1 MIWQPEVLLQH
12 HNTIKMTSH
21 ALNIDNLI
29 LTVRDKIGKPVSS
42 RVVAA
47 TIESLGIRDKDTLND
62 FGVPSIKSLADL
74 IYQKILTAPD
84 YISIRNK
91 KERELEAGE
100 KSKTL
105 QLSDYLIVKLKIF
118 ARYYPTGILHLLPV
132 FVQILAIILF
142 GYSLWT
148 FVGFN
153 HMQSTAV
160 VLGVIIGLITTGGFV
175 QVIGRQASFYWNYE
189 DYTMTRKTI
198 NFLVKMGAK
207 SISIVLIGIYALNF
221 FFHIFP
227 VKLLLILFIYAF
239 LIGLLLLMIA
249 PLHTIKQRWFI
260 SVAIFTATTVAVLL
274 SKYSVVPIY
283 MTHWIGILIAI
294 LLSKG
299 FLYFFFRNKID
310 KRQVDCNMEVK
321 TPVMLYQNYHY
332 FFYGLLVYVFIFID
346 RILAW
351 SADISGTIPY
361 IIYFEKNY
369 ELGMDVAILVFLLLS
384 GVMEYS
390 LAAFSKF
397 IDIGQKNTPFEHPEH
412 YNQSL
417 FRMYWQHISLMFVT
431 SLFIFIIIY
440 FIITSSWGYQAHFKE
455 VFEELSI
462 RVCIIGGLGYFFFAW
477 GILNTLYLFTLGQPA
492 KPLRA
497 LVMACIVNVI
507 TGFLLSRFISYEY
520 SVGGLFCG
528 SLLFMLLTLREN
540 IHFFRNLDYYYYAAY

>member
-1 MIWQPEVLLQH
+1 MNSQ
-12 HNTIKMTSH
+12 

-29 LTVRDKIGKPVSS
+29 LTVREKIGKPVSS

-47 TIESLGIRDKDTLND
+47 TIESLGIRDKDTMND
-62 FGVPSIKSLADL
+62 FGVSSIKSLADL
-74 IYQKILTAPD
+74 VYQKIVIAPD
-84 YISIRNK
+84 YISIKNK
-91 KERELEAGE
+91 KEREFDKNE
-100 KSKTL
+100 KSKTI
-105 QLSDYLIVKLKIF
+105 QLSDYLVVKLKIF

-132 FVQILAIILF
+132 FIQILAIVLF

-148 FVGFN
+148 YVGFN

-160 VLGVIIGLITTGGFV
+160 VLGVIIGLVTTGGFV

-207 SISIVLIGIYALNF
+207 SISIVLISIYALNF
-221 FFHIFP
+221 FLHVFP

-274 SKYSVVPIY
+274 IEYSVVPIY
-283 MTHWIGILIAI
+283 ITHWIGISIAI
-294 LLSKG
+294 ILSKA
-299 FLYFFFRNKID
+299 FLYFFFKNKID
-310 KRQVDCNMEVK
+310 KRQIDCNMEVK
-321 TPVMLYQNYHY
+321 SPVMLYQNYHY

-397 IDIGQKNTPFEHPEH
+397 IDLGQKSTPFEHPEK

-417 FRMYWQHISLMFVT
+417 FRMYWQHISLLFVT
-431 SLFIFIIIY
+431 SIFIFIIIY

-462 RVCIIGGLGYFFFAW
+462 RVCIIGGFGYFFFAW

-492 KPLRA
+492 KPLKA
-497 LVMACIVNVI
+497 LVLACIVNAV
-507 TGFLLSRFISYEY
+507 TGFFLSRFISYEY
-520 SVGGLFCG
+520 SVGGLFLG

-540 IHFFRNLDYYYYAAY
+540 IQFFKNLDYYYYAAY

>member
-1 MIWQPEVLLQH
+1 MNDQ
-12 HNTIKMTSH
+12 T
-21 ALNIDNLI
+21 LNIENLT
-29 LTVRDKIGKPVSS
+29 LTVREKIGKPVSN

-47 TIESLGIRDKDTLND
+47 TIESLGIRDKDTMND
-62 FGVPSIKSLADL
+62 FGVSSIKSLADL
-74 IYQKILTAPD
+74 VYQKILTAPD
-84 YISIRNK
+84 YSSIKNK
-91 KERELEAGE
+91 KEREFENNE

-132 FVQILAIILF
+132 FVQILAIVLF

-148 FVGFN
+148 YVGFN

-160 VLGVIIGLITTGGFV
+160 VLGVIIGLVTTGGFV

-198 NFLVKMGAK
+198 NFLVKIGAK
-207 SISIVLIGIYALNF
+207 SIAIVLITIYILNF
-221 FFHIFP
+221 FLHVFP
-227 VKLLLILFIYAF
+227 VKLLLILFLYAF

-274 SKYSVVPIY
+274 IEYTIVPIY
-283 MTHWIGILIAI
+283 MTHWIGISIAI
-294 LLSKG
+294 ILSKG
-299 FLYFFFRNKID
+299 FLYFFFKNKID

-351 SADISGTIPY
+351 SADTSGTLPY
-361 IIYFEKNY
+361 IVYFEKNY

-397 IDIGQKNTPFEHPEH
+397 IDLGQKNTPFEHPET

-417 FRMYWQHISLMFVT
+417 FRMYWHHISLLFIS
-431 SLFIFIIIY
+431 SLFIFAIIY
-440 FIITSSWGYQAHFKE
+440 FIITASWGYQAHFKE

-497 LVMACIVNVI
+497 LVLACIVNVI
-507 TGFLLSRFISYEY
+507 IGFILSRFISYEY
-520 SVGGLFCG
+520 SVGGLFFG

-540 IHFFRNLDYYYYAAY
+540 IQFFKNLDYYYYAAY